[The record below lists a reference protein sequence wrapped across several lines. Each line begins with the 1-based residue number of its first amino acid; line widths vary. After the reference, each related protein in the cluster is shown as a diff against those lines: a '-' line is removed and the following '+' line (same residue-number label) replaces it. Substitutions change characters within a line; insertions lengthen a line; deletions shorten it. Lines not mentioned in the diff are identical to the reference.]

1 MELIF
6 DGVADAFALLR
17 RGDPLVLWAAWRSL
31 WISTCAVGLA
41 SLLGLPFGTALA
53 RIDFPG
59 RRIVVT
65 LTRACMAVPTVFIGL
80 VCYALFSRRGPLG
93 PLELLYTPWAIVAG
107 ELLLAFPIVAAITHG
122 AVKSMDPRIADSA
135 FTLGAGTFRRGL
147 TYLSEVRVGV
157 TVALLTAFSR
167 CVTELGIAV
176 MVGGNIKGRTRT
188 LSTATALE
196 ASRGEFERGIAMGL
210 LLLLI
215 SMVLVFV
222 LSATHREEGR

>member
-1 MELIF
+1 MELILN
-6 DGVADAFALLR
+6 GIADAFTLLR
-17 RGDPLVLWAAWRSL
+17 QGDPLVLWAAWRSL

-41 SLLGLPFGTALA
+41 ALLGLPFGTALA

-59 RRIVVT
+59 RRILVT
-65 LTRACMAVPTVFIGL
+65 LTRASMAVPTVFIGL

-93 PLELLYTPWAIVAG
+93 PLDLLYTPWAIVAG
-107 ELLLAFPIVAAITHG
+107 ELLLAVPIVAAITHG
-122 AVKSMDPRIADSA
+122 AVRSMDSRVADSA
-135 FTLGAGTFRRGL
+135 FTLGAGAIRRGC

-157 TVALLTAFSR
+157 TVAILTAFSR
-167 CVTELGIAV
+167 CVTELGIAM

-215 SMVLVFV
+215 SMIMVVV
-222 LSATHREEGR
+222 LSAANREER

>member
-1 MELIF
+1 MELIL
-6 DGVADAFALLR
+6 DGIADAFTLLR
-17 RGDPLVLWAAWRSL
+17 NGDPLVMWAAWRSL
-31 WISTCAVGLA
+31 WISSCAVALA
-41 SLLGLPFGTALA
+41 ALLGLPFGTALA
-53 RIDFPG
+53 RLEFPG
-59 RRIVVT
+59 RRFLVT
-65 LTRACMAVPTVFIGL
+65 LTRASMGVPTVFIGL
-80 VCYALFSRRGPLG
+80 VCYSLFSRRGPLG
-93 PLELLYTPWAIVAG
+93 PLDLLYSPWGIVAG

-135 FTLGAGTFRRGL
+135 FTLGAGVIRRGL

-157 TVALLTAFSR
+157 TVAVLTAFSR
-167 CVTELGIAV
+167 CVTELGIAM

-215 SMVLVFV
+215 SIVMVVV
-222 LSATHREEGR
+222 LSTVDREEER